1 MSDFRTT
8 FTIPEFPFKLNY
20 HSKSIFIGSCFTE
33 NIGNYMKELKFQLV
47 QNPTGILYNPISI
60 NECLE
65 YMMDGK
71 KFSEGDLRQYN
82 DVWFSFHHHGRFS
95 DTDKNKCLKN
105 INAEISA
112 ASEFLTHADF
122 LFITFGSAYIYKL
135 NETNEVVANCHKLP
149 SNTFTKSLLDIQTIK
164 EAYLK
169 TIGKLN
175 KLNPKLKIIF
185 TLSPVR
191 HWNDGA
197 EENQLSKSVLSVAI
211 HEIIKNNTCCYYFPA
226 YELMMD
232 DLRDYRFYA
241 EDMLHPNKSA
251 IDYIW
256 NKFSDSL
263 IENDSKDIMKEIQK
277 LIIAKSHR
285 PFHTETPSYKKFKV
299 TMQKQTMELKKKF
312 PFLDLNGFESFF
324 NE

>member
-1 MSDFRTT
+1 
-8 FTIPEFPFKLNY
+8 
-20 HSKSIFIGSCFTE
+20 
-33 NIGNYMKELKFQLV
+33 
-47 QNPTGILYNPISI
+47 
-60 NECLE
+60 
-65 YMMDGK
+65 
-71 KFSEGDLRQYN
+71 
-82 DVWFSFHHHGRFS
+82 
-95 DTDKNKCLKN
+95 
-105 INAEISA
+105 
-112 ASEFLTHADF
+112 
-122 LFITFGSAYIYKL
+122 
-135 NETNEVVANCHKLP
+135 
-149 SNTFTKSLLDIQTIK
+149 
-164 EAYLK
+164 
-169 TIGKLN
+169 
-175 KLNPKLKIIF
+175 
-185 TLSPVR
+185 
-191 HWNDGA
+191 
-197 EENQLSKSVLSVAI
+197 
-211 HEIIKNNTCCYYFPA
+211 
-226 YELMMD
+226 MMD